1 MAEGIVY
8 ILEMINVA
16 ENYNGSGILA
26 MRAGKFTLEQF
37 QDHATVPQ
45 SCKRVMGRLESH
57 LLPCFDQPVFETK
70 DPQSR
75 AQARFQFLGVEGF
88 R

>member
-1 MAEGIVY
+1 
-8 ILEMINVA
+8 MINVA
-16 ENYNGSGILA
+16 ENYDGSGILA

-37 QDHATVPQ
+37 QDHGAVPKH
-45 SCKRVMGRLESH
+45 CKRVMRGLESH
-57 LLPCFDQPVFETK
+57 LFPRFDQPVFETK